1 MLPHIDDLKV
11 DDGCRRGW
19 RPRNSPGAEM
29 GGAARRGRLP
39 RPTR

>member
-11 DDGCRRGW
+11 DDGGCRGW
-19 RPRNSPGAEM
+19 RPRNSPGAET
-29 GGAARRGRLP
+29 ARRGRGGRLP